1 MQWGLNANAVNQ
13 YLPTIIILTAAVL
26 AILIVLYRIWDSR
39 VEAPKK
45 LDDEVAEAL
54 DGARPDVV
62 SIEPARKAA
71 AALSYHGNRCIIVR
85 EFGKLPT
92 RVYAITEIIGMEV
105 FVNNKVSARI
115 IRGGAHKMFDDIA
128 PQVDRVTIRLM
139 FNDPAKPD
147 FELIL
152 WDPNDALTAR
162 PEGPRAAMET
172 ARRWF
177 YHLEAIIRKPL
188 AEIEKELAPPAPP
201 PAPESPPPVHTHTQ
215 DDGDTDAPPPA
226 PGPRDGAK
234 NGDVLNAP
242 MIQYL

>member
-1 MQWGLNANAVNQ
+1 MNQ
-13 YLPTIIILTAAVL
+13 YLPTIIILTAAAL
-26 AILIVLYRIWDSR
+26 AILLILYRIWDSR

-45 LDDEVAEAL
+45 LEDEVAEAL
-54 DGARPDVV
+54 NGAKADVA

-71 AALSYHGNRCIIVR
+71 AALSYLGNRCVIVR

-92 RVYAITEIIGMEV
+92 RLYSMAELIGIEV
-105 FVNNKVSARI
+105 FVNNKVAARI

-139 FNDPAKPD
+139 FNDPSRPD

-162 PEGPRAAMET
+162 AEGPRAAMET

-177 YHLEAIIRKPL
+177 YHVEAIIRKPL
-188 AEIEKELAPPAPP
+188 AEIEKELTPPAPP
-201 PAPESPPPVHTHTQ
+201 PPEPTPKPPVHDHRT
-215 DDGDTDAPPPA
+215 DDTDNDDAPPPA
-226 PGPRDGAK
+226 PKPAPKD
-234 NGDVLNAP
+234 GDVLNSP
-242 MIQYL
+242 LIQYL

>member
-1 MQWGLNANAVNQ
+1 MNQ
-13 YLPTIIILTAAVL
+13 YLPTIIILTAAAL
-26 AILIVLYRIWDSR
+26 AILLILYRIWDSR

-45 LDDEVAEAL
+45 LEDEVAEAL
-54 DGARPDVV
+54 NGAKADVA

-71 AALSYHGNRCIIVR
+71 AALSYLGNRCVIVR

-92 RVYAITEIIGMEV
+92 RLYSMAELIGIEV
-105 FVNNKVSARI
+105 FVNNKVAARI

-139 FNDPAKPD
+139 FNDPSKPD

-162 PEGPRAAMET
+162 AEGPRAAMET

-177 YHLEAIIRKPL
+177 YHVEAIIRKPL
-188 AEIEKELAPPAPP
+188 AEIEKELTPPAPP
-201 PAPESPPPVHTHTQ
+201 PPEPTPKPPVHDHRT
-215 DDGDTDAPPPA
+215 DDTDNDDAPPPA
-226 PGPRDGAK
+226 PKPAPKD
-234 NGDVLNAP
+234 GDVLNSP
-242 MIQYL
+242 LIQYL

>member
-1 MQWGLNANAVNQ
+1 MNQ
-13 YLPTIIILTAAVL
+13 YLPTIIILTAAAL
-26 AILIVLYRIWDSR
+26 AILLILYRIWDSR

-45 LDDEVAEAL
+45 LEDEVAEAL
-54 DGARPDVV
+54 NGAKADVA

-71 AALSYHGNRCIIVR
+71 AALSYLGNRCVIVR

-92 RVYAITEIIGMEV
+92 RLYSMAELIGIEV
-105 FVNNKVSARI
+105 FVNNKVAARI

-139 FNDPAKPD
+139 FNDPSKPD

-162 PEGPRAAMET
+162 AEGPRAAMET

-177 YHLEAIIRKPL
+177 YHVEAIIRKPL
-188 AEIEKELAPPAPP
+188 AEIEKELTPPAPP
-201 PAPESPPPVHTHTQ
+201 PPPPEPAPKPPVHDHRT
-215 DDGDTDAPPPA
+215 DGTDNDDAPPPA
-226 PGPRDGAK
+226 PKPAPKD
-234 NGDVLNAP
+234 GDVLNSP
-242 MIQYL
+242 LIQYL

>member
-1 MQWGLNANAVNQ
+1 LNASAVNQ
-13 YLPTIIILTAAVL
+13 YLPTIIILTAAAL
-26 AILIVLYRIWDSR
+26 AILLILYRIWDSR

-45 LDDEVAEAL
+45 LEDEVAEAL
-54 DGARPDVV
+54 NGAKADVA

-71 AALSYHGNRCIIVR
+71 AALSYLGNRCVIVR

-92 RVYAITEIIGMEV
+92 RLYSMAELIGIEV
-105 FVNNKVSARI
+105 FVNNKVAARI

-139 FNDPAKPD
+139 FNDPSKPD

-162 PEGPRAAMET
+162 AEGPRAAMET

-177 YHLEAIIRKPL
+177 YHVEAIIRKPL
-188 AEIEKELAPPAPP
+188 AEIEKELTPPAPP
-201 PAPESPPPVHTHTQ
+201 PPPPEPTPKPPVHDHRT
-215 DDGDTDAPPPA
+215 DDTDNDDAPPPA
-226 PGPRDGAK
+226 PKPAPKD
-234 NGDVLNAP
+234 GDVLNSP
-242 MIQYL
+242 LIQYL

>member
-1 MQWGLNANAVNQ
+1 MDAGVVNQ

-39 VEAPKK
+39 VEAPRK
-45 LDDEVAEAL
+45 LEDEVAEAL
-54 DGARPDVV
+54 NGAKADVV

-85 EFGKLPT
+85 EFGKVPT
-92 RVYAITEIIGMEV
+92 RIYAITEVIGMEV
-105 FVNNKVSARI
+105 FVNNKVAARI
-115 IRGGAHKMFDDIA
+115 IRSGAHKMFDDIA

-162 PEGPRAAMET
+162 AEGPRAAMET

-177 YHLEAIIRKPL
+177 YHVEAIIRKPV
-188 AEIEKELAPPAPP
+188 AEIEKELTPPTPEAPAP
-201 PAPESPPPVHTHTQ
+201 APPPVHTHKPDET
-215 DDGDTDAPPPA
+215 DHDDAPPPPPK
-226 PGPRDGAK
+226 PGGK
-234 NGDVLNAP
+234 EGDVLNAP
-242 MIQYL
+242 IIQYL

>member
-1 MQWGLNANAVNQ
+1 MNQ
-13 YLPTIIILTAAVL
+13 YLPTIIILTAAAL
-26 AILIVLYRIWDSR
+26 AILLILYRIWDSR

-45 LDDEVAEAL
+45 LEDEVAEAL
-54 DGARPDVV
+54 NGAKADVA

-71 AALSYHGNRCIIVR
+71 AALSYLGNRCVIVR

-92 RVYAITEIIGMEV
+92 RLYSMAELIGIEV
-105 FVNNKVSARI
+105 FVNNKVAARI

-139 FNDPAKPD
+139 FNDPSKPD

-162 PEGPRAAMET
+162 AEGPRAAMET

-177 YHLEAIIRKPL
+177 YHVEAIIRKPL
-188 AEIEKELAPPAPP
+188 AEIEKELTPPAPP
-201 PAPESPPPVHTHTQ
+201 PPPPEPAPKAPVHDHRN
-215 DDGDTDAPPPA
+215 DDTDNDDAPPPA
-226 PGPRDGAK
+226 PKPAPKD
-234 NGDVLNAP
+234 GDVLNSP
-242 MIQYL
+242 LIQYL

>member
-1 MQWGLNANAVNQ
+1 MNQ
-13 YLPTIIILTAAVL
+13 YLPTIIILTAAAL
-26 AILIVLYRIWDSR
+26 AILLILYRIWDSR

-45 LDDEVAEAL
+45 LEDEVAEAL
-54 DGARPDVV
+54 NGAKADVA

-71 AALSYHGNRCIIVR
+71 AALSYLGNRCVIVR

-92 RVYAITEIIGMEV
+92 RLYSMAELIGIEV
-105 FVNNKVSARI
+105 FVNNKVAARI

-139 FNDPAKPD
+139 FNDPSKPD

-162 PEGPRAAMET
+162 AEGPRAAMET

-177 YHLEAIIRKPL
+177 YHVEAIIRKPL
-188 AEIEKELAPPAPP
+188 AEIEKELTPPAPSP
-201 PAPESPPPVHTHTQ
+201 PEPTPKPPVHDHRT
-215 DDGDTDAPPPA
+215 DDTDNDDAPPPA
-226 PGPRDGAK
+226 PKPAPKD
-234 NGDVLNAP
+234 GDVLNSP
-242 MIQYL
+242 LIQYL

>member
-1 MQWGLNANAVNQ
+1 MNQ
-13 YLPTIIILTAAVL
+13 YLPTIIILTAAAL
-26 AILIVLYRIWDSR
+26 AILLILYRIWDSR

-45 LDDEVAEAL
+45 LEDEVAEAL
-54 DGARPDVV
+54 NGAKADVA

-71 AALSYHGNRCIIVR
+71 AALSYLGNRCVIVR

-92 RVYAITEIIGMEV
+92 RLYSMAELIGIEV
-105 FVNNKVSARI
+105 FVNNKVAARI

-139 FNDPAKPD
+139 FNDPSKPD

-162 PEGPRAAMET
+162 AEGPRAAMET

-177 YHLEAIIRKPL
+177 YHVEAIIRKPL
-188 AEIEKELAPPAPP
+188 AEIEKELTPPAPP
-201 PAPESPPPVHTHTQ
+201 PPPPEPAPKPPVHDHRT
-215 DDGDTDAPPPA
+215 DDTDNDDAPPPA
-226 PGPRDGAK
+226 PKPAPKD
-234 NGDVLNAP
+234 GDVLNSP
-242 MIQYL
+242 LIQYL

>member
-1 MQWGLNANAVNQ
+1 MNQ
-13 YLPTIIILTAAVL
+13 YLPTIVILTAAAL
-26 AILIVLYRIWDSR
+26 AILLILYRIWDSR

-45 LDDEVAEAL
+45 LEDEVAEAL
-54 DGARPDVV
+54 NGAKADVA

-71 AALSYHGNRCIIVR
+71 AALSYLGNRCVIVR

-92 RVYAITEIIGMEV
+92 RLYSMAELIGIEV
-105 FVNNKVSARI
+105 FVNNKVAARI

-139 FNDPAKPD
+139 FNDPSKPD

-162 PEGPRAAMET
+162 AEGPRAAMET

-177 YHLEAIIRKPL
+177 YHVEAIIRKPL
-188 AEIEKELAPPAPP
+188 AEIEKELTPPAPP
-201 PAPESPPPVHTHTQ
+201 PPPPEPAPKPPVHDHRN
-215 DDGDTDAPPPA
+215 DDKDNDDAPPPTPKPA
-226 PGPRDGAK
+226 SKD
-234 NGDVLNAP
+234 GDVLNSP
-242 MIQYL
+242 LIQYL

>member
-1 MQWGLNANAVNQ
+1 MNQ
-13 YLPTIIILTAAVL
+13 YLPTIIILTAAAL
-26 AILIVLYRIWDSR
+26 AILLILYRIWDSR

-45 LDDEVAEAL
+45 LEDEVAEAL
-54 DGARPDVV
+54 NGAKADVA

-71 AALSYHGNRCIIVR
+71 AALSYLGNRCVIVR

-92 RVYAITEIIGMEV
+92 RLYSMAELIGIEV
-105 FVNNKVSARI
+105 FVNNKVAARI

-139 FNDPAKPD
+139 FNDPSKPD

-162 PEGPRAAMET
+162 AEGPRAAMET

-177 YHLEAIIRKPL
+177 YHVEAIIRKPL
-188 AEIEKELAPPAPP
+188 AEIEKELTPPAPP
-201 PAPESPPPVHTHTQ
+201 PPEPTPKPPVHDHRT
-215 DDGDTDAPPPA
+215 DDTDNDDAPPPA
-226 PGPRDGAK
+226 PKTAPKD
-234 NGDVLNAP
+234 GDVLNSP
-242 MIQYL
+242 LIQYL

>member
-1 MQWGLNANAVNQ
+1 MNQ
-13 YLPTIIILTAAVL
+13 YLPTIIILTAAAL
-26 AILIVLYRIWDSR
+26 AILLILYRIWDSR

-45 LDDEVAEAL
+45 LEDEVAEAL
-54 DGARPDVV
+54 NGAKADVA

-71 AALSYHGNRCIIVR
+71 AALSYLGNRCVIVR

-92 RVYAITEIIGMEV
+92 RLYSMAELIGIEV
-105 FVNNKVSARI
+105 FVNNKVAARI

-139 FNDPAKPD
+139 FNDPSKPD

-162 PEGPRAAMET
+162 AEGPRAAMET

-177 YHLEAIIRKPL
+177 YHVEAIIRKPL
-188 AEIEKELAPPAPP
+188 AEIEKELTPPAPP
-201 PAPESPPPVHTHTQ
+201 PPPPEPTPKPPVHDHRT
-215 DDGDTDAPPPA
+215 DDTDNDDAPPPA
-226 PGPRDGAK
+226 PKPAPKD
-234 NGDVLNAP
+234 GDVLNSP
-242 MIQYL
+242 LIQYL

>member
-1 MQWGLNANAVNQ
+1 MNQ
-13 YLPTIIILTAAVL
+13 YLPTIIILTAAAL
-26 AILIVLYRIWDSR
+26 AILLILYRIWDSR

-45 LDDEVAEAL
+45 LEDEVAEAL
-54 DGARPDVV
+54 NGAKADVA

-71 AALSYHGNRCIIVR
+71 AALSYLGNRCVIVR

-92 RVYAITEIIGMEV
+92 RLYSMAELIGIEV
-105 FVNNKVSARI
+105 FVNNKVAARI

-139 FNDPAKPD
+139 FNDPSKPD

-162 PEGPRAAMET
+162 AEGPRAAMET

-177 YHLEAIIRKPL
+177 YHVEAIIRKPL
-188 AEIEKELAPPAPP
+188 ADIEKELTPPAPP
-201 PAPESPPPVHTHTQ
+201 PQPEPAPKPPVHDHRN
-215 DDGDTDAPPPA
+215 DDKDNDDSPPPA
-226 PGPRDGAK
+226 PKPAPKD
-234 NGDVLNAP
+234 GDVLNSP
-242 MIQYL
+242 LIQYL